1 MQARH
6 ADRRMY
12 APGEWETYPH
22 PEAASAWMIA
32 DAFLLH
38 WLHAT
43 GSIPAKTNWLGP
55 DWGKLTRG
63 ALIMFDNTRSGRV

>member
-1 MQARH
+1 MLQMQARH
-6 ADRRMY
+6 PDRRMY

-38 WLHAT
+38 WLNAT
-43 GSIPAKTNWLGP
+43 GAIHGTQNWLAAP
-55 DWGKLTRG
+55 
-63 ALIMFDNTRSGRV
+63 